1 MSDAECARTSLGFL
15 KKMLTTIALFGL
27 FGIASLG
34 SGVCQ
39 TPGYGERPDEWA
51 PYERGRYFD
60 QLQEIVKIYE
70 FADGKIS
77 YLHFETT
84 AAGIGPVELFRI
96 PGAQSRDCGGDGCY
110 FFVLVA
116 SDHSGT
122 PLVTPCQFKQA
133 RLSHLF
139 NPDGS
144 RFFYFEFSC
153 QDTLLQVK
161 VTPTHLMAISIKK
174 DAAKMESK

>member
-1 MSDAECARTSLGFL
+1 MSDAECARTSLSFL
-15 KKMLTTIALFGL
+15 KKMLMTIALVGL
-27 FGIASLG
+27 LGIVSLG

-39 TPGYGERPDEWA
+39 IPGYGERADEWA
-51 PYERGRYFD
+51 PYERGRYFE
-60 QLQEIVKIYE
+60 QLQEIVSTYQ
-70 FADGKIS
+70 FADGKIT
-77 YLHFETT
+77 YLHFETRD
-84 AAGIGPVELFRI
+84 AGIGPVELFRI
-96 PGAQSRDCGGDGCY
+96 PGARSRDCGGNDCY

-122 PLVTPCQFKQA
+122 PLMTPCQFKQA
-133 RLSHLF
+133 ALSHLF

-144 RFFYFEFSC
+144 SFFYFEFSC